1 MAKSARASSRKNNN
15 QKLKKN
21 VFGPVES
28 ARTERLSAK
37 LMELVAQQIPEKETK
52 ADPNAMEDGKS
63 FREVD
68 GRLIRRSEETTNTLA
83 ANEEPT
89 PSDQLKE
96 EACKFTQIGTKARRH
111 MNPSTNR
118 IAAAMEVDA
127 GTTLKKTV
135 GGKKRIEKRRPKKGS
150 IVFPKYKD
158 RTSKRRK

>member
-37 LMELVAQQIPEKETK
+37 LMELVAQQLPAKEDK
-52 ADPNAMEDGKS
+52 ADENVMED
-63 FREVD
+63 
-68 GRLIRRSEETTNTLA
+68 A
-83 ANEEPT
+83 EEPT

-96 EACKFTQIGTKARRH
+96 EASTMDVDESRPTKKA
-111 MNPSTNR
+111 
-118 IAAAMEVDA
+118 
-127 GTTLKKTV
+127 
-135 GGKKRIEKRRPKKGS
+135 GGKKRIEKRRAKKGS

-158 RTSKRRK
+158 RSAKKRK